1 MGSYAAELQ
10 DPSATD
16 FCLLVTGITTTLG
29 GLSSGACLGF
39 EEAEILDID
48 TCTIEFCDKGV
59 DGFEDFLTA
68 TFKYIRKN
76 LLLFACIMGVFGI
89 GESTL
94 FVVSTSLV
102 CLHVR
107 HGHEPQKADGF
118 HHVASGKTQYT
129 GKFGPDLRKV

>member
-1 MGSYAAELQ
+1 M
-10 DPSATD
+10 
-16 FCLLVTGITTTLG
+16 V
-29 GLSSGACLGF
+29 
-39 EEAEILDID
+39 
-48 TCTIEFCDKGV
+48 
-59 DGFEDFLTA
+59 
-68 TFKYIRKN
+68 
-76 LLLFACIMGVFGI
+76 VFSI
-89 GESTL
+89 GESTF